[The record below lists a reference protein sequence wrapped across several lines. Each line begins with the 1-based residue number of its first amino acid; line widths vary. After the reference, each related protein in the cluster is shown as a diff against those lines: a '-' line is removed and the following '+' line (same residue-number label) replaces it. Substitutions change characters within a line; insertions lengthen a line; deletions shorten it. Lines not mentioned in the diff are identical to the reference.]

1 MESRREPRGSG
12 SVVGQGDG
20 GLDSGRGG
28 SGEKWADWGCP
39 GSEALERSRADRGS
53 SEREELL
60 GRQHGR
66 RLPSRCPQSRPCG
79 GQWGQD
85 SNSDSWKSELQRPAL
100 FVLRGVGPQP
110 CAPRL
115 AFPFLTSFSGSL
127 NCCRG
132 GQGNQVG
139 SCSGISHRPG
149 STGTMPFVLSLGT
162 PGSSGQQ
169 LWPAVIPGHRGFL
182 SSACPHEPCDRELAT
197 CPQAPLT
204 LAGSWASAPHS
215 PVRER
220 AGMPRAGSGL
230 ETSVPAP
237 SSGQRSPPASLAGA
251 TVRKTPFSLWAL
263 SGQALGL
270 RGQVGGVSHIL
281 HLRCHYSQQSLMWS
295 QSSTEIM
302 CPGVPQR
309 CFSCYCVTNA
319 PSGTRKQ
326 NGPRGSH
333 EGDSGGRATAG
344 PPRTT
349 TPLSRPQRPLL

>member
-1 MESRREPRGSG
+1 MSWF
-12 SVVGQGDG
+12 G
-20 GLDSGRGG
+20 GA
-28 SGEKWADWGCP
+28 GE
-39 GSEALERSRADRGS
+39 EQADRGS

-85 SNSDSWKSELQRPAL
+85 SNSDSWKSELPRPAL
-100 FVLRGVGPQP
+100 FVLQGVGSQP

-197 CPQAPLT
+197 CPPPHTGGQLGICTSQPSEGESRNATCWLW
-204 LAGSWASAPHS
+204 AGDLGSCSFKWAEKS
-215 PVRER
+215 PCLPARGHCQENTFLPV
-220 AGMPRAGSGL
+220 GL
-230 ETSVPAP
+230 VWT
-237 SSGQRSPPASLAGA
+237 SSG
-251 TVRKTPFSLWAL
+251 
-263 SGQALGL
+263 
-270 RGQVGGVSHIL
+270 
-281 HLRCHYSQQSLMWS
+281 
-295 QSSTEIM
+295 
-302 CPGVPQR
+302 
-309 CFSCYCVTNA
+309 A
-319 PSGTRKQ
+319 PR
-326 NGPRGSH
+326 
-333 EGDSGGRATAG
+333 SGGWGLSHFTLKMSLFPAVPHVVTEFHGDNVSGSPTEVLFLLLCHKCSKWDAETE
-344 PPRTT
+344 RT
-349 TPLSRPQRPLL
+349 PWVS

>member
-1 MESRREPRGSG
+1 MGR
-12 SVVGQGDG
+12 
-20 GLDSGRGG
+20 SGRTGG
-28 SGEKWADWGCP
+28 VLVRRRWRGAGLTEGVLSVRSCWGASTDAASQVAVPRAGHAAASGGKTATQTP
-39 GSEALERSRADRGS
+39 GSQSCSGLHS
-53 SEREELL
+53 S
-60 GRQHGR
+60 
-66 RLPSRCPQSRPCG
+66 SC
-79 GQWGQD
+79 
-85 SNSDSWKSELQRPAL
+85 
-100 FVLRGVGPQP
+100 RGVGPQP

-197 CPQAPLT
+197 CPQ
-204 LAGSWASAPHS
+204 AGSWASAPHS

-319 PSGTRKQ
+319 PSGTWKQ

>member
-1 MESRREPRGSG
+1 MSWF
-12 SVVGQGDG
+12 G
-20 GLDSGRGG
+20 GA
-28 SGEKWADWGCP
+28 GE
-39 GSEALERSRADRGS
+39 EQADRGS

-85 SNSDSWKSELQRPAL
+85 SNSDSWKSELPRPAL
-100 FVLRGVGPQP
+100 FVLREVGPQP

-204 LAGSWASAPHS
+204 LAGSWASAQCG
-215 PVRER
+215 REPECHVLALGWR
-220 AGMPRAGSGL
+220 PRFLLLQVGR
-230 ETSVPAP
+230 EVPL
-237 SSGQRSPPASLAGA
+237 PPCQG
-251 TVRKTPFSLWAL
+251 PL
-263 SGQALGL
+263 SGKHLSPCGPCLDKLWGSAV
-270 RGQVGGVSHIL
+270 RWVG
-281 HLRCHYSQQSLMWS
+281 SL
-295 QSSTEIM
+295 T
-302 CPGVPQR
+302 
-309 CFSCYCVTNA
+309 FYT
-319 PSGTRKQ
+319 
-326 NGPRGSH
+326 
-333 EGDSGGRATAG
+333 
-344 PPRTT
+344 
-349 TPLSRPQRPLL
+349 